1 MGDKGR
7 GKEGG
12 LAGLNG
18 VELSEVGW
26 GGGRPGF
33 RRVVPRV
40 TYDSPYCGADGF
52 RGGAPTRFN
61 MEPRFLPCRA
71 SLDVLLTAPSF
82 IYLGSLVKYCDAPS
96 SPHVCWLAGNG
107 AGRGCGGKVSSP
119 VFILFPFL
127 CSCLVFFFFSFFYS
141 CVILIPHRT
150 KAQEQVALKAM

>member
-1 MGDKGR
+1 M
-7 GKEGG
+7 
-12 LAGLNG
+12 
-18 VELSEVGW
+18 
-26 GGGRPGF
+26 
-33 RRVVPRV
+33 

-107 AGRGCGGKVSSP
+107 AGDVKERLV
-119 VFILFPFL
+119 VLFLYSFRFYVLVAFL
-127 CSCLVFFFFSFFYS
+127 SFFCV
-141 CVILIPHRT
+141 CVILIPH
-150 KAQEQVALKAM
+150 